1 MLQDQDPNQA
11 QAEARDQEAA
21 SSRVTPTPQPKST
34 LLRLE
39 DLIGRSPDEESGSLE
54 CHHEFQA
61 HDAEDEES
69 GSLELMVT
77 VVDEVTG

>member
-39 DLIGRSPDEESGSLE
+39 DLIG
-54 CHHEFQA
+54 